1 MRVISNIYVIED
13 NGILNHTILPDKYL
27 LEQDRILHLA
37 VDDASAGD

>member
-1 MRVISNIYVIED
+1 MCVVADINIIQND
-13 NGILNHTILPDKYL
+13 GILNHTILPDKYL